1 MAEDRQME
9 KVEAPSNRSYDAM
22 RLHGS
27 DQVATVIADLEAGDS
42 ARTIDP
48 SGEEKVIAIVEP
60 IPFGHKFASSR
71 IAAGEHILKY
81 GESIGV
87 AAVDISVGQ
96 HVHTHN
102 VESQRGRGDLA

>member
-1 MAEDRQME
+1 MAA
-9 KVEAPSNRSYDAM
+9 VETSSNRDYDAM
-22 RLHGS
+22 KLHRS
-27 DQVATVIADLEAGDS
+27 DQVATVIADLEVGEAV
-42 ARTIDP
+42 RVIDP
-48 SGEEKVIAIVEP
+48 SGETSGVEVLDP
-60 IPFGHKFASSR
+60 IPFGHKFAIEQ
-71 IAAGEHILKY
+71 IAAGDHILKY